1 MANHHV
7 PLDVD
12 TEDENF
18 ITVDT
23 GPSES
28 GLEDSQSELTSL
40 RSSITNYYYENGR
53 RYHAY
58 HAGAYWG
65 PNEDKAQESMQI
77 GHEVYRLLLSGR
89 LYLAPI
95 ADKPQNVLDVGTGTG
110 LWAIEF
116 GDMHPSAKV
125 IGTDLSPIQ
134 PSFTPPNVQFEVD
147 DCCDPWLYKN
157 DTFDFVHVRGLYGC
171 VSDWD
176 EFYRKA
182 YKHIKPGEY
191 IEQLEQSVQGKS
203 DDGTTNG
210 SMHNEWVQHFLKAGD
225 S

>member
-1 MANHHV
+1 MAAV
-7 PLDVD
+7 TTPIMQALIGVQMK
-12 TEDENF
+12 
-18 ITVDT
+18 IK
-23 GPSES
+23 PRRACKS
-28 GLEDSQSELTSL
+28 GIFFSQLTHTRANL
-40 RSSITNYYYENGR
+40 HR
-53 RYHAY
+53 
-58 HAGAYWG
+58 
-65 PNEDKAQESMQI
+65 
-77 GHEVYRLLLSGR
+77 HEVYRLLLSGR

-95 ADKPQNVLDVGTGTG
+95 ADKPQNVLYVGTGTG
-110 LWAIEF
+110 LWAIDF

-176 EFYRKA
+176 EFYTKA

-210 SMHNEWVQHFLKAGD
+210 SMHNEWAQHFLKAD
-225 S
+225 DT